1 METIQSKLWAMTVW
15 VVIVKLLLPITNPLR
30 VHLTS
35 FLPDKLCLSDIAL
48 PLILICFLIATAWW
62 LDETI
67 VLHICNAHLILG
79 VFKCF
84 AWMSKC
90 SFYMTVV
97 RKHESVLV
105 LQCQWSERTGLLG
118 KKMWEYLNRRQKHLH
133 SGHSCVSSTPCDCS
147 ATRTS
152 HFPCTS
158 RCPAR
163 CHPSLDRS
171 RHSLELQ
178 WPCHIPA
185 ACTQPGR
192 PRGPR
197 SRHKLSPTVLCN
209 RSQRDLHI
217 GAFRS
222 PAERTALW
230 ERGDWA
236 QNSQA
241 NKLEGTVRSVCSVL
255 FSYCP

>member
-1 METIQSKLWAMTVW
+1 MKEDLTNMETIQSKLWAMTVW
-15 VVIVKLLLPITNPLR
+15 VVIVKLLLSITNPLR
-30 VHLTS
+30 VHLTP

-118 KKMWEYLNRRQKHLH
+118 KKC
-133 SGHSCVSSTPCDCS
+133 GSTWTD
-147 ATRTS
+147 
-152 HFPCTS
+152 
-158 RCPAR
+158 
-163 CHPSLDRS
+163 DRS
-171 RHSLELQ
+171 IFIVGTVKTR
-178 WPCHIPA
+178 
-185 ACTQPGR
+185 PGFR
-192 PRGPR
+192 SQKGSVSPRGTPMAF
-197 SRHKLSPTVLCN
+197 PPICTI
-209 RSQRDLHI
+209 SQGR
-217 GAFRS
+217 
-222 PAERTALW
+222 
-230 ERGDWA
+230 
-236 QNSQA
+236 
-241 NKLEGTVRSVCSVL
+241 
-255 FSYCP
+255 